1 MADRIIYAISSDD
14 CKFETMSKEDI
25 LAAIEQGLEQG
36 YVSDP
41 ASAVFS
47 KIKEIRASKTAQL
60 WIGTEAQFNALSPAP
75 SIGKSV
81 VRVATD
87 GVLYLCSDD
96 STFSDMANHIA
107 DKDNPHSVTASQ
119 VGAALADHGHSL
131 DGESVTGVLPLSKGG
146 HNGTTAAEARANL
159 GITPAN
165 IGAVS
170 KTEFSA
176 LTPAQIGAASQAD
189 FDALKVGGRNLI
201 TSDDIAVQ
209 KLTLLSETFAT
220 CPVYSGNA
228 AWSYLRIDLHSI
240 IVRNDLKAGDEL
252 CFSIY
257 HCTDNDSSYQL
268 CVFVP
273 GLSTK
278 YMSDI
283 TPVYKWHQISI
294 NITLT
299 DDIITAAATNDLSI
313 QPSAAADTGKY
324 YYWTA
329 PKLERGNRV
338 TDWTPA
344 PEDINVG
351 LEIQSGVRSVS
362 TPGTTV
368 TFAKAFSKAPNVVIT
383 AMSEFTTAAIVTNIT
398 TTGFTISGATG
409 TGNVQWIAV
418 YAPVASDSGV

>member
-1 MADRIIYAISSDD
+1 MTYFVIDNDD
-14 CKFETMSKEDI
+14 CKYEGMTKEQI
-25 LAAIEQGLEQG
+25 LSAIEQGLEQG

-81 VRVATD
+81 VRVGAD

-201 TSDDIAVQ
+201 TSDDISV
-209 KLTLLSETFAT
+209 KDLTLTGRTFIT
-220 CPVYSGNA
+220 CPEYQGNS
-228 AWSYLRIDLHSI
+228 AWSGLRINLHSI
-240 IVRNDLKAGDEL
+240 ITRNDLRAGDEL
-252 CFSIY
+252 SFSIY
-257 HCTDNDSSYQL
+257 HATNNTSNYQL

-273 GLSTK
+273 GASTK
-278 YMSDI
+278 YI
-283 TPVYKWHQISI
+283 NATPDYYWHQIGVD
-294 NITLT
+294 ITLT
-299 DDIITAAATNDLSI
+299 DDIIAAATDTQPLRI
-313 QPSAAADTGKY
+313 EPSAAADTGKY
-324 YYWTA
+324 YYWVA

-362 TPGTTV
+362 TSGTTV

-383 AMSEFTTAAIVTNIT
+383 AMSEYTTAAIVTNIT